1 MLKWAK
7 FMFKKII
14 EKSKTQIIHTALLTF
29 LVALTFNVFFFV
41 KNTEALR
48 VPGLA
53 VSFDA
58 DAHFNGNQIINS
70 LTQTEDHPMNLT
82 VTTDNTT
89 GYKVMISTQTN
100 ETAMTSATNSDR
112 INSISQNLTLTNFP
126 SNTWGIRLGNYGE
139 FMPIPPASS
148 PMMLVQNSS
157 KPVTNTDTHQ
167 VDMGLKLAPNL
178 SSGEYTN
185 TLMVTVI
192 TNDYPPRALALPG
205 LFWRNSMKDAAGG
218 LDRVKHFARSI
229 FPPNPGDGAV
239 HLEDDGTS
247 DTEIL
252 GWFDPASETFYY
264 YSEAD
269 KVELHSDSSNMFL
282 DLVNLADIDLSGFDT
297 RDVTNM
303 QNMFRNIAVTSL
315 DLSSFNTENV
325 TDMTGMFCDVDN
337 LTSLDLTPFN
347 TSNVTDMHY
356 MFTNMSSLTSLNL
369 SRMNTSKVT
378 NMTGMFWRVKNLPAL
393 DLSRFDT
400 RNVTD
405 MSNMFLFAE
414 KITNLDLSSFDT
426 SKVTTMSDMFNS
438 MISLA
443 NLKFSKKFNTSQVQ
457 NMQGMFANLM
467 NIQEIDL
474 SQANFDTSNVTN
486 FYGMFMYGLHASSPS
501 KLQRIFVEA
510 GKDFNT
516 SKAAP
521 TNYAQNINS
530 QIFSDQLLLRGGNGS
545 YVPNPAYADLSWLH
559 IDRGAAQPGYF
570 TAK

>member
-1 MLKWAK
+1 
-7 FMFKKII
+7 MFRKII
-14 EKSKTQIIHTALLTF
+14 ERSKTQIIYTALLTF
-29 LVALTFNVFFFV
+29 LVALTFNIFFFV
-41 KNTEALR
+41 KNTAALR

-58 DAHFNGNQIINS
+58 DAQINGNQIINS
-70 LTQTEDHPMNLT
+70 LTQSEDHPMNLT

-100 ETAMTSATNSDR
+100 ETAMTSVTNSDR

-148 PMMLVQNSS
+148 PIMLVQNSS

-205 LFWRNSMKDAAGG
+205 LYWRNAMKDTSGG
-218 LDRVKHFARSI
+218 LNQVKRFARSMT
-229 FPPNPGDGAV
+229 PPTAGDNPV

-252 GWFDPASETFYY
+252 GWFDSASETFYY
-264 YSEAD
+264 YSLAD

-282 DLVNLADIDLSGFDT
+282 DLVNLADIELSGLNT
-297 RDVTNM
+297 LNVTSM
-303 QNMFRNIAVTSL
+303 QSMFRNIAVTNL
-315 DLSSFNTENV
+315 DLSSLQTENV
-325 TDMTGMFCDVDN
+325 TDMSGMFYDAKN
-337 LTSLDLTPFN
+337 ITSLDLTPLN

-369 SRMNTSKVT
+369 SHINTSKVT
-378 NMTGMFWRVKNLPAL
+378 NMDRMFKGVKNLPTL
-393 DLSRFDT
+393 DLSKFDT

-405 MSNMFLFAE
+405 MSTMFLYAE
-414 KITNLDLSSFDT
+414 KITSLDLSSFDT
-426 SKVTTMSDMFNS
+426 SKVTTMVDMFNS
-438 MISLA
+438 MKSLT
-443 NLKFSKKFNTSQVQ
+443 NLKFSKKFNTGQVQ

-486 FYGMFMYGLHASSPS
+486 FFGMFAYYLHTTAPS
-501 KLQRIFVEA
+501 KLQRIYVEA

-530 QIFSDQLLLRGGNGS
+530 QMFYDQLLLRGGNGS
-545 YVPNPAYADLSWLH
+545 FCWPRPDYAELYWLR
-559 IDRGAAQPGYF
+559 IDRPEAPGYF

>member
-1 MLKWAK
+1 
-7 FMFKKII
+7 MFRKNI
-14 EKSKTQIIHTALLTF
+14 ERSKTQIIYTALVTF
-29 LVALTFNVFFFV
+29 FVALSFNIFFFV

-58 DAHFNGNQIINS
+58 DAHINGNQIINS

-89 GYKVMISTQTN
+89 GYQVMISAQTN

-157 KPVTNTDTHQ
+157 KPITNTDTHQ
-167 VDMGLKLAPNL
+167 VDMGLKLSSNL

-205 LFWRNSMKDAAGG
+205 LYWRNAMKDTSGG
-218 LDRVKHFARSI
+218 FNQVKHFARSMM
-229 FPPNPGDGAV
+229 PPTAGNNPV

-252 GWFDPASETFYY
+252 GWFDSAIETFYY
-264 YSEAD
+264 YSLAD

-282 DLVNLADIDLSGFDT
+282 DLVNLADIELSGLNT
-297 RDVTNM
+297 LNVTSM
-303 QNMFRNIAVTSL
+303 QSMFRNIAVTSL
-315 DLSSFNTENV
+315 DLSGFQTENV
-325 TDMTGMFCDVDN
+325 VDMSGMFYDAKN
-337 LTSLDLTPFN
+337 LTNLDLTPLN
-347 TSNVTDMHY
+347 TSKVTDMHY

-369 SRMNTSKVT
+369 SRINTSQVT
-378 NMTGMFWRVKNLPAL
+378 NMDGMFKFVKNLSTL
-393 DLSRFDT
+393 DLSKFDT
-400 RNVTD
+400 RNVT
-405 MSNMFLFAE
+405 NMFDMFFFMQNL
-414 KITNLDLSSFDT
+414 TSLDLSSFDT
-426 SKVTTMSDMFNS
+426 SKVINMSDMFNS
-438 MISLA
+438 MYAVENI
-443 NLKFSKKFNTSQVQ
+443 KFSKKFNTSQVE

-474 SQANFDTSNVTN
+474 SQADFDTSNVRN
-486 FYGMFMYGLHASSPS
+486 FFGMFMYGLTSPS
-501 KLQRIFVEA
+501 KLQRIYVSA
-510 GKDFNT
+510 SKDFNT

-521 TNYAQNINS
+521 TNYPQDINS
-530 QIFSDQLLLRGGNGS
+530 QMFTNQLLLRGSNGS
-545 YVPNPAYADLSWLH
+545 YAPNPALADLSWLR

>member
-1 MLKWAK
+1 
-7 FMFKKII
+7 MFKKII

-41 KNTEALR
+41 KNTAALR

-58 DAHFNGNQIINS
+58 DAQINGNQIINS
-70 LTQTEDHPMNLT
+70 LTQSEDHPMNLT

-100 ETAMTSATNSDR
+100 ETAMTSVTNSDR

-148 PMMLVQNSS
+148 PIMLVQNSS

-192 TNDYPPRALALPG
+192 TNDYPPRALTLSS
-205 LFWRNSMKDAAGG
+205 LYWRNAMKDTSGG
-218 LDRVKHFARSI
+218 LDKIKHFARSMT
-229 FPPNPGDGAV
+229 PPTVVDNPV

-247 DTEIL
+247 DAEVL

-264 YSEAD
+264 YSIAD
-269 KVELHSDSSNMFL
+269 KVELNYDSSYMFL
-282 DLVNLADIDLSGFDT
+282 DFTNLADIDLSGLDT
-297 RDVTNM
+297 RSVINM
-303 QNMFRNIAVTSL
+303 QGMFRNTGLTSL
-315 DLSSFNTENV
+315 DLSSFDTENV
-325 TDMTGMFCDVDN
+325 TDMSGMFYDVKN
-337 LTSLDLTPFN
+337 LTNLDLTHLN

-369 SRMNTSKVT
+369 SHMNTSKVT
-378 NMTGMFWRVKNLPAL
+378 NMTGMFWGVKNLPTL
-393 DLSRFDT
+393 DLSKFDT

-405 MSNMFLFAE
+405 MSQMFFQVE
-414 KITNLDLSSFDT
+414 KLANLDLSSFDT
-426 SKVTTMSDMFNS
+426 SKVTTMFDMFNS
-438 MISLA
+438 MKSLT
-443 NLKFSKKFNTSQVQ
+443 NLKFSKKFNTGQVQ

-474 SQANFDTSNVTN
+474 SQADFDTSNVRN
-486 FYGMFMYGLHASSPS
+486 FFGMFMYGFSVPS
-501 KLQRIFVEA
+501 KLQRIYVTA
-510 GKDFNT
+510 SKDFNT

-521 TNYAQNINS
+521 TNYPQNINS
-530 QIFSDQLLLRGGNGS
+530 QMFTNQLLLRGGNGS
-545 YVPNPAYADLSWLH
+545 YLPNPAYADLSWLR

>member
-1 MLKWAK
+1 MLKNH
-7 FMFKKII
+7 II
-14 EKSKTQIIHTALLTF
+14 NNLSLSLLVVSFFSIFF
-29 LVALTFNVFFFV
+29 LTS
-41 KNTEALR
+41 NTSALR

-58 DAHFNGNQIINS
+58 DAQINGNQIINS
-70 LTQTEDHPMNLT
+70 PTQSEDYPMNLT

-89 GYKVMISTQTN
+89 GYKVMINTQTD

-112 INSISQNLTLTNFP
+112 INSISQNLPLTNFP

-148 PMMLVQNSS
+148 PIMLVQNSS

-167 VDMGLKLAPNL
+167 VDMGLKLASNL

-205 LFWRNSMKDAAGG
+205 LYWRNAMKDTAGG
-218 LDRVKHFARSI
+218 FNQVKHFARSMS
-229 FPPNPGDGAV
+229 PPTAGDNPV
-239 HLEDDGTS
+239 HLEDDSTS

-264 YSEAD
+264 YSAAD
-269 KVELHSDSSNMFL
+269 KVELHSNSSMMFL
-282 DLVNLADIDLSGFDT
+282 DLVNLADIDLSGLNT
-297 RDVTNM
+297 INVTSM
-303 QNMFRNIAVTSL
+303 QSMFRNIAVTNL
-315 DLSSFNTENV
+315 DLSGFQTENV
-325 TDMTGMFCDVDN
+325 TDMSGMFFDAKN
-337 LTSLDLTPFN
+337 ITNLDLTPLN
-347 TSNVTDMHY
+347 TSKVTDMHY

-369 SRMNTSKVT
+369 SRINTSQVT
-378 NMTGMFWRVKNLPAL
+378 NMDGMFKFVKNLSTL
-393 DLSRFDT
+393 DLSKFDT
-400 RNVTD
+400 RNVT
-405 MSNMFLFAE
+405 NMFDMFFFMQNL
-414 KITNLDLSSFDT
+414 TSLDLSSFDT
-426 SKVTTMSDMFNS
+426 SKVINMSDMFNS
-438 MISLA
+438 MYAVENI
-443 NLKFSKKFNTSQVQ
+443 KFSKKFNTSQVE

-474 SQANFDTSNVTN
+474 SQADFDTSNVRN
-486 FYGMFMYGLHASSPS
+486 FFGMFMYGLTSPS
-501 KLQRIFVEA
+501 KLQRIYVSA
-510 GKDFNT
+510 SKDFNT

-521 TNYAQNINS
+521 TNYPQNINS
-530 QIFSDQLLLRGGNGS
+530 QIFTNQLLLRGSNGS
-545 YVPNPAYADLSWLH
+545 YAPNPALADLSWLR

>member
-1 MLKWAK
+1 
-7 FMFKKII
+7 MFKKII

-29 LVALTFNVFFFV
+29 LVALTFNAFFFA

-58 DAHFNGNQIINS
+58 DAQINGNQIINS
-70 LTQTEDHPMNLT
+70 LTQSEDHPMNLT

-100 ETAMTSATNSDR
+100 ETAMTSVTNSDR

-148 PMMLVQNSS
+148 PIMLVQNSS

-192 TNDYPPRALALPG
+192 TNDYPPRALAQSG
-205 LFWRNSMKDAAGG
+205 LTWRNAMKDTSGG
-218 LDRVKHFARSI
+218 FNQVKHFARSMT
-229 FPPNPGDGAV
+229 PPTAGDNPV

-252 GWFDPASETFYY
+252 GWFDSASETFYY
-264 YSEAD
+264 YSLAD

-282 DLVNLADIDLSGFDT
+282 DLVNLADIELSGLNT
-297 RDVTNM
+297 LNVTSM
-303 QNMFRNIAVTSL
+303 QSMFRNIAVTNL
-315 DLSSFNTENV
+315 DLSSLQTENV
-325 TDMTGMFCDVDN
+325 TDMSGMFFDAKN
-337 LTSLDLTPFN
+337 ITSLDLTPLN

-369 SRMNTSKVT
+369 SHINTSKVT
-378 NMTGMFWRVKNLPAL
+378 NMDGMFKGVKNLPTL
-393 DLSRFDT
+393 DLSKFDT

-405 MSNMFLFAE
+405 MSTMFLYAE
-414 KITNLDLSSFDT
+414 KITSLDLSSFDT
-426 SKVTTMSDMFNS
+426 SKVTTMFDMFNS
-438 MISLA
+438 MKSLT
-443 NLKFSKKFNTSQVQ
+443 NLKFSKKFNTGQVQ

-486 FYGMFMYGLHASSPS
+486 FFGMFAYYLHTTASS
-501 KLQRIFVEA
+501 KLQRIYVEA

-530 QIFSDQLLLRGGNGS
+530 QMFYDQLLLRGGNGS
-545 YVPNPAYADLSWLH
+545 FCWPRPDYAELYWLR
-559 IDRGAAQPGYF
+559 IDRPEAPGYF

>member
-1 MLKWAK
+1 
-7 FMFKKII
+7 MFKKNI

-29 LVALTFNVFFFV
+29 LVALTFNAFFFV

-70 LTQTEDHPMNLT
+70 LTQSEDHPMNLT

-148 PMMLVQNSS
+148 PIMLVQNSS

-192 TNDYPPRALALPG
+192 TNDYPPRALAQSG
-205 LFWRNSMKDAAGG
+205 LTWRNAMKDTSGG
-218 LDRVKHFARSI
+218 FNQVKRFARSMT
-229 FPPNPGDGAV
+229 PPTAGDNPV

-252 GWFDPASETFYY
+252 GWFDSASETFYY
-264 YSEAD
+264 YSLAD
-269 KVELHSDSSNMFL
+269 KVELNSNCLYMFL
-282 DLVNLADIDLSGFDT
+282 DHVNLADIELSGFDT
-297 RDVTNM
+297 RSVTNM
-303 QNMFRNIAVTSL
+303 QSMFRNTGLTSL

-325 TDMTGMFCDVDN
+325 TDMSGMFFDVKN
-337 LTSLDLTPFN
+337 LTSLDLTPLN

-369 SRMNTSKVT
+369 SHMNTSKVI
-378 NMTGMFWRVKNLPAL
+378 NMDGMIKFCKNLQSI
-393 DLSRFDT
+393 DLSTFDT
-400 RNVTD
+400 RNVTN
-405 MSNMFLFAE
+405 MSAMFFYTE
-414 KITNLDLSSFDT
+414 KLTSLDLSSFDT
-426 SKVTTMSDMFNS
+426 SKVTMMPDMFN
-438 MISLA
+438 MMKSLS
-443 NLKFSKKFNTSQVQ
+443 NLKFSKKFNTGQVQ

-474 SQANFDTSNVTN
+474 SQADFDTSNVTN
-486 FYGMFMYGLHASSPS
+486 FYGMFAYYLHTTASS
-501 KLQRIFVEA
+501 KLQRIYVEA

-530 QIFSDQLLLRGGNGS
+530 QIFNDQLLLRGGNGS
-545 YVPNPAYADLSWLH
+545 YTPNPAYADLSWLH

>member
-1 MLKWAK
+1 
-7 FMFKKII
+7 MFKKII

-29 LVALTFNVFFFV
+29 LVALTFNIFFFV

-58 DAHFNGNQIINS
+58 DAQINGNQIINS

-89 GYKVMISTQTN
+89 GYQVMISTQTN

-148 PMMLVQNSS
+148 PIMLVQNSS

-192 TNDYPPRALALPG
+192 TNDYPPRALTLSS
-205 LFWRNSMKDAAGG
+205 LYWRNAMKDTSGG
-218 LDRVKHFARSI
+218 LDKIKHFARSMS
-229 FPPNPGDGAV
+229 PPTVVDNPV

-247 DTEIL
+247 DAEVL
-252 GWFDPASETFYY
+252 GWFDSASETFYY
-264 YSEAD
+264 YSIAD
-269 KVELHSDSSNMFL
+269 KVELNYDSSYMFL
-282 DLVNLADIDLSGFDT
+282 DFTNLADIDLSGLDT
-297 RDVTNM
+297 RSVINM
-303 QNMFRNIAVTSL
+303 QGMFRNTGLTSL
-315 DLSSFNTENV
+315 DLSSFDTENV
-325 TDMTGMFCDVDN
+325 TDMSGMFYDVKN
-337 LTSLDLTPFN
+337 LTNLDLTHLN

-378 NMTGMFWRVKNLPAL
+378 NMTGMFWGVKNLPTL
-393 DLSRFDT
+393 DLSKFDT

-405 MSNMFLFAE
+405 MSQMFFQVE
-414 KITNLDLSSFDT
+414 KLANLDLSSFDT
-426 SKVTTMSDMFNS
+426 SKVTTMFDMFNS
-438 MISLA
+438 MKSLT
-443 NLKFSKKFNTSQVQ
+443 NLKFSKKFNTGQVQ

-474 SQANFDTSNVTN
+474 SQADFDTSNVRN
-486 FYGMFMYGLHASSPS
+486 FFGMFMYGFSVPS
-501 KLQRIFVEA
+501 KLQRIYVTA
-510 GKDFNT
+510 SKDFNT
-516 SKAAP
+516 SKATP
-521 TNYAQNINS
+521 TNYPQNINS
-530 QIFSDQLLLRGGNGS
+530 QMFTNQLLLRGGNGS
-545 YVPNPAYADLSWLH
+545 YVPNPALADLSWLR
-559 IDRGAAQPGYF
+559 IDRGATQPGYF
-570 TAK
+570 MAK

>member
-1 MLKWAK
+1 
-7 FMFKKII
+7 MFRKII
-14 EKSKTQIIHTALLTF
+14 EKSKTQIIHAALLTF

-48 VPGLA
+48 VPALA
-53 VSFDA
+53 VSIDSIPR
-58 DAHFNGNQIINS
+58 FNGTEIINS
-70 LTQTEDHPMNLT
+70 TTRTSEYSMNVIVYSDNLTGYQATMSTED
-82 VTTDNTT
+82 
-89 GYKVMISTQTN
+89 N
-100 ETAMTSATNSDR
+100 ETAMTSGTNADR
-112 INSISQNLTLTNFP
+112 IESISQNTPLVNFP
-126 SNTWGIRLGNYGE
+126 SNTWGIRLGNHGD
-139 FMPIPPASS
+139 FLPIPPASN
-148 PMMLVQNSS
+148 PIVVAQLGS
-157 KPVTNTDTHQ
+157 KSVSNRDLHPVTLG
-167 VDMGLKLAPNL
+167 VKLASNL
-178 SSGEYTN
+178 SSGQYSSILTVSV
-185 TLMVTVI
+185 VTH
-192 TNDYPPRALALPG
+192 DYPPRALAQSG
-205 LFWRNSMKDAAGG
+205 LAWRNAMNETAGG

-297 RDVTNM
+297 RDVTSM
-303 QNMFRNIAVTSL
+303 QSMFRNIAVTSL
-315 DLSSFNTENV
+315 DLSSFDTENV
-325 TDMTGMFCDVDN
+325 TDMSGMFCDVDN
-337 LTSLDLTPFN
+337 LTSLDLTPLN

-378 NMTGMFWRVKNLPAL
+378 NMNGMFWRVKNLPTL

-438 MISLA
+438 MISLT

-467 NIQEIDL
+467 SIQEINL

-501 KLQRIFVEA
+501 KLQRIYVEA

-530 QIFSDQLLLRGGNGS
+530 QMFSDQLLLRGGNGS
-545 YVPNPAYADLSWLH
+545 YMPNPAYADLSWLR

>member
-1 MLKWAK
+1 MLKNH
-7 FMFKKII
+7 II
-14 EKSKTQIIHTALLTF
+14 NNLSLSLSLLVVSF
-29 LVALTFNVFFFV
+29 FSVFFLAS
-41 KNTEALR
+41 NTSALR
-48 VPGLA
+48 VSSLA

-58 DAHFNGNQIINS
+58 DAQINGNQIINS
-70 LTQTEDHPMNLT
+70 PTQSEDHPMNLT

-89 GYKVMISTQTN
+89 GYQVMISAQTN

-148 PMMLVQNSS
+148 PIMLVQNSS

-205 LFWRNSMKDAAGG
+205 LYWRNAMKDAAGG
-218 LDRVKHFARSI
+218 FNQVKHFARSMS
-229 FPPNPGDGAV
+229 PPTAGDNPV
-239 HLEDDGTS
+239 HLEDDGNS
-247 DTEIL
+247 DTEIF

-264 YSEAD
+264 YSAAD
-269 KVELHSDSSNMFL
+269 KVELHSNSSMMFL
-282 DLVNLADIDLSGFDT
+282 DLVNLADIDLSGFNT
-297 RDVTNM
+297 LGVTSM
-303 QNMFRNIAVTSL
+303 QSMFRNIAVTNL
-315 DLSSFNTENV
+315 DLSGFQTENV
-325 TDMTGMFCDVDN
+325 TDMSGMFFDAKN
-337 LTSLDLTPFN
+337 ITNLDLTPLN
-347 TSNVTDMHY
+347 TSKVTDMHY

-369 SRMNTSKVT
+369 SRINTSQVT
-378 NMTGMFWRVKNLPAL
+378 NMDGMFKFVKNLSTL
-393 DLSRFDT
+393 DLSKFDT
-400 RNVTD
+400 RNVT
-405 MSNMFLFAE
+405 NMFDMFFFMQNL
-414 KITNLDLSSFDT
+414 TSLDLSSFDT
-426 SKVTTMSDMFNS
+426 SKVINMSDMFNS
-438 MISLA
+438 MYAVENI
-443 NLKFSKKFNTSQVQ
+443 KFSKKFNTSQVE

-474 SQANFDTSNVTN
+474 SQADFDTSNVRN
-486 FYGMFMYGLHASSPS
+486 FFGMFMYGLTSPS
-501 KLQRIFVEA
+501 KLQRIYVSA
-510 GKDFNT
+510 SKDFNT

-521 TNYAQNINS
+521 TNYPQNINS
-530 QIFSDQLLLRGGNGS
+530 QMFTNQLLLRGSNGS
-545 YVPNPAYADLSWLH
+545 YAPNPALADLSWLR

>member
-1 MLKWAK
+1 MLKWTK
-7 FMFKKII
+7 LMFRKII
-14 EKSKTQIIHTALLTF
+14 ERSKTQIIYTTF
-29 LVALTFNVFFFV
+29 LILSVALTFNVFFFV

-53 VSFDA
+53 VSIDSIPR
-58 DAHFNGNQIINS
+58 FNGTEIINS
-70 LTQTEDHPMNLT
+70 TTRTSEYSMNVIVYSDNLTGYQATMSTED
-82 VTTDNTT
+82 
-89 GYKVMISTQTN
+89 N
-100 ETAMTSATNSDR
+100 ETAMTSGTNADR
-112 INSISQNLTLTNFP
+112 IESISQNTSLVNFP
-126 SNTWGIRLGNYGE
+126 SNTWGIRLGDHGD
-139 FMPIPPASS
+139 FLPIPPASN
-148 PMMLVQNSS
+148 PIVVAQLGS
-157 KPVTNTDTHQ
+157 KSVSNRDLHPVTLG
-167 VDMGLKLAPNL
+167 VKLASNL
-178 SSGEYTN
+178 SSGQYSSILTVSV
-185 TLMVTVI
+185 VTH
-192 TNDYPPRALALPG
+192 DYPPRALAQSG
-205 LFWRNSMKDAAGG
+205 FAWRNAINEKAGG
-218 LDRVKHFARSI
+218 LGQVKHFSRSV
-229 FPPNPGDGAV
+229 FPPNAGDDV
-239 HLEDDGTS
+239 IHLEDDSTS

-252 GWFDPASETFYY
+252 GWFDTASETFYY

-282 DLVNLADIDLSGFDT
+282 DMVNLADIDLSGFDT
-297 RDVTNM
+297 RDVTSM

-315 DLSSFNTENV
+315 DLSGFQTENV
-325 TDMTGMFCDVDN
+325 TDMAGMFYDAKN
-337 LTSLDLTPFN
+337 ITNLDLTPLN
-347 TSNVTDMHY
+347 TSKVTDMHY

-369 SRMNTSKVT
+369 SRINTSKVT
-378 NMTGMFWRVKNLPAL
+378 NMTGMFWGVRNLPTL

-405 MSNMFLFAE
+405 MSMMFLYAE

-426 SKVTTMSDMFNS
+426 SKVTTMFDMFNS
-438 MISLA
+438 MRSLT
-443 NLKFSKKFNTSQVQ
+443 NLKFSKKFNTGQVQ

-486 FYGMFMYGLHASSPS
+486 FFGMFTYYLHTTAPS
-501 KLQRIFVEA
+501 KLQRIYVEA

-530 QIFSDQLLLRGGNGS
+530 QIFNDQLLLRGGNGS
-545 YVPNPAYADLSWLH
+545 YLPNPAYADLSWLR

>member
-1 MLKWAK
+1 
-7 FMFKKII
+7 MFKKII

-29 LVALTFNVFFFV
+29 LVALTFNIFFFV

-70 LTQTEDHPMNLT
+70 LTQSEDHPMNLT

-148 PMMLVQNSS
+148 PIMLVQNSS

-192 TNDYPPRALALPG
+192 TNDYPPRALTLSS
-205 LFWRNSMKDAAGG
+205 LYWRNAMKDTSGG
-218 LDRVKHFARSI
+218 LDKIKHFARSMS
-229 FPPNPGDGAV
+229 PPTVVDNPV

-247 DTEIL
+247 DAEVL

-264 YSEAD
+264 YSIAD
-269 KVELHSDSSNMFL
+269 KVELNYDSSYMFL
-282 DLVNLADIDLSGFDT
+282 DFTNLADIDLSGLDT
-297 RDVTNM
+297 RSVINM
-303 QNMFRNIAVTSL
+303 QGMFRNTGLTSL
-315 DLSSFNTENV
+315 DLSSFDTENV
-325 TDMTGMFCDVDN
+325 TDMSGMFYDVKN
-337 LTSLDLTPFN
+337 LTNLDLTHLN

-369 SRMNTSKVT
+369 SHINTSKVT
-378 NMTGMFWRVKNLPAL
+378 NMTGMFWGVKNLPTL
-393 DLSRFDT
+393 DLSKFDT

-405 MSNMFLFAE
+405 MSQMFFQAE
-414 KITNLDLSSFDT
+414 KLTNLDLSSFDT
-426 SKVTTMSDMFNS
+426 SKVTTMFDMFNS
-438 MISLA
+438 MRSLT
-443 NLKFSKKFNTSQVQ
+443 NLKFSKKFNTGQVQ

-474 SQANFDTSNVTN
+474 SQADFDTSNVRN
-486 FYGMFMYGLHASSPS
+486 FFGMFMYGLTSPS
-501 KLQRIFVEA
+501 KLQRIYVSA
-510 GKDFNT
+510 SKDFNT

-521 TNYAQNINS
+521 TNYPQNINS
-530 QIFSDQLLLRGGNGS
+530 QMFTNQLLLRGGNGS
-545 YVPNPAYADLSWLH
+545 YTPNPAYADLAWLH

>member
-1 MLKWAK
+1 
-7 FMFKKII
+7 MFKKNI

-29 LVALTFNVFFFV
+29 LVALTFNAFFFV

-58 DAHFNGNQIINS
+58 DAHINGNQIINS
-70 LTQTEDHPMNLT
+70 LTQSEDHPMNLT

-89 GYKVMISTQTN
+89 GYQVMISAQTN

-148 PMMLVQNSS
+148 PIILVQNSS

-167 VDMGLKLAPNL
+167 VDMGLKLALNL

-192 TNDYPPRALALPG
+192 TNDYPPRALTLSS
-205 LFWRNSMKDAAGG
+205 LYWRNAMKDTSGG
-218 LDRVKHFARSI
+218 LDKIKHFARSMS
-229 FPPNPGDGAV
+229 PPTVVDNPV

-247 DTEIL
+247 DAEVL

-264 YSEAD
+264 YSIAD
-269 KVELHSDSSNMFL
+269 KVELNYDSSYMFL
-282 DLVNLADIDLSGFDT
+282 DFTNLADIDLSGLDT
-297 RDVTNM
+297 RSVINM
-303 QNMFRNIAVTSL
+303 QGMFRNTGLTSL
-315 DLSSFNTENV
+315 DLSSFDTENV
-325 TDMTGMFCDVDN
+325 TDMSGMFYDVKN
-337 LTSLDLTPFN
+337 LTNLDLTHLN

-369 SRMNTSKVT
+369 SHINTSKVT
-378 NMTGMFWRVKNLPAL
+378 NMTGMFWGVKNLPTL
-393 DLSRFDT
+393 DLSKFDT

-405 MSNMFLFAE
+405 MSQMFFQAE
-414 KITNLDLSSFDT
+414 KLTNLDLSSFDT
-426 SKVTTMSDMFNS
+426 SKVTTMFDMFNS
-438 MISLA
+438 MRSLT
-443 NLKFSKKFNTSQVQ
+443 NLKFSKKFNTGQVQ

-474 SQANFDTSNVTN
+474 SQADFDTSNVRN
-486 FYGMFMYGLHASSPS
+486 FFGMFMYGLTSPS
-501 KLQRIFVEA
+501 KLQRIYVSA
-510 GKDFNT
+510 SKDFNT
-516 SKAAP
+516 YKAAP
-521 TNYAQNINS
+521 TNYPQNINS
-530 QIFSDQLLLRGGNGS
+530 QMFTNQLLLRGSNGS
-545 YVPNPAYADLSWLH
+545 YAPNPALADLSWLR

>member
-1 MLKWAK
+1 
-7 FMFKKII
+7 MFKKII

-41 KNTEALR
+41 KNTAALR

-58 DAHFNGNQIINS
+58 DAQINGNQIINS
-70 LTQTEDHPMNLT
+70 LTQSEDHPMNLT

-100 ETAMTSATNSDR
+100 ETAMTSVTNSDR

-148 PMMLVQNSS
+148 PIMLVQNSS

-192 TNDYPPRALALPG
+192 TNDYPPRALTLSS
-205 LFWRNSMKDAAGG
+205 LYWRNAMKDTSGG
-218 LDRVKHFARSI
+218 LDKIKHFARSMT
-229 FPPNPGDGAV
+229 PPTVVDNPV

-247 DTEIL
+247 DAEVL

-264 YSEAD
+264 YSIAD
-269 KVELHSDSSNMFL
+269 KVELNYDSSYMFL
-282 DLVNLADIDLSGFDT
+282 DFTNLADIDLSGLDT
-297 RDVTNM
+297 RSVINM
-303 QNMFRNIAVTSL
+303 QGMFRNTGLTSL
-315 DLSSFNTENV
+315 DLSSFDTENV
-325 TDMTGMFCDVDN
+325 TDMSGMFYDVKN
-337 LTSLDLTPFN
+337 LTNLDLTHLN

-369 SRMNTSKVT
+369 SHMNTSKVT
-378 NMTGMFWRVKNLPAL
+378 NMTGMFWGVKNLPTL
-393 DLSRFDT
+393 DLSKFDT

-405 MSNMFLFAE
+405 MSQMFLYAE
-414 KITNLDLSSFDT
+414 KITNLDLSSLDT
-426 SKVTTMSDMFNS
+426 SKVTIMSDMFNS
-438 MISLA
+438 MKSLTSI
-443 NLKFSKKFNTSQVQ
+443 KFSKKFNTGQVQ

-474 SQANFDTSNVTN
+474 SQADFDTSNVTN
-486 FYGMFMYGLHASSPS
+486 FYGMFAYYLHTTAPS
-501 KLQRIFVEA
+501 KLQRIYVEA

-521 TNYAQNINS
+521 TNYTQNINS
-530 QIFSDQLLLRGGNGS
+530 QIFNDQLLLRGGNGS
-545 YVPNPAYADLSWLH
+545 YTPNPAYADLSWLR

>member
-1 MLKWAK
+1 
-7 FMFKKII
+7 MFRKVI
-14 EKSKTQIIHTALLTF
+14 ERSKTQIIRTTLLTF
-29 LVALTFNVFFFV
+29 LVALTFNAFFFV

-70 LTQTEDHPMNLT
+70 LTQSEDHPMNLT

-148 PMMLVQNSS
+148 PIMLVQNSS

-192 TNDYPPRALALPG
+192 TNDYPPRALAQSG
-205 LFWRNSMKDAAGG
+205 LTWRNAMKDTSGG
-218 LDRVKHFARSI
+218 FNQVKRFARSMT
-229 FPPNPGDGAV
+229 PPTAGDNPV

-264 YSEAD
+264 YSEAE

-282 DLVNLADIDLSGFDT
+282 DLVNLADIDLSGFNT
-297 RDVTNM
+297 RGVASM
-303 QNMFRNIAVTSL
+303 QSMFRNIAVTNL
-315 DLSSFNTENV
+315 DFSGFDTENV
-325 TDMTGMFCDVDN
+325 TDMSGMFYDAKN
-337 LTSLDLTPFN
+337 LTNLDLTPLN
-347 TSNVTDMHY
+347 TSKVTDMHY

-369 SRMNTSKVT
+369 SRINTSQVT
-378 NMTGMFWRVKNLPAL
+378 NMDGMFKFVKNLSTL
-393 DLSRFDT
+393 DLSKFDT
-400 RNVTD
+400 RNVT
-405 MSNMFLFAE
+405 NMFDMFFFMQNL
-414 KITNLDLSSFDT
+414 TSLDLSSFDT
-426 SKVTTMSDMFNS
+426 SKVINMSDMFNS
-438 MISLA
+438 MYAVENI
-443 NLKFSKKFNTSQVQ
+443 KFSKKFNTSQVE

-486 FYGMFMYGLHASSPS
+486 FFGMFAYYLHTTAPS
-501 KLQRIFVEA
+501 KLQRIYVEA

-530 QIFSDQLLLRGGNGS
+530 QMFYDQLLLRGGNGS
-545 YVPNPAYADLSWLH
+545 FCWPRPDYAELYWLR
-559 IDRGAAQPGYF
+559 IDRPEAPGYF

>member
-1 MLKWAK
+1 
-7 FMFKKII
+7 MFRKII

-29 LVALTFNVFFFV
+29 LVALTFNAFFFV

-58 DAHFNGNQIINS
+58 DAHINGNQIINS
-70 LTQTEDHPMNLT
+70 LTQSEDHPMNLT

-89 GYKVMISTQTN
+89 GYKVMISAQTN

-148 PMMLVQNSS
+148 PMTLVQNSS
-157 KPVTNTDTHQ
+157 KPVTNTDTHR

-192 TNDYPPRALALPG
+192 TNDYPPRALALSG
-205 LFWRNSMKDAAGG
+205 LYWRNAMKDAAGG
-218 LDRVKHFARSI
+218 FDKVKHFARSMT
-229 FPPNPGDGAV
+229 PPTAGDNPV
-239 HLEDDGTS
+239 HLEDDGNS

-252 GWFDPASETFYY
+252 GWFDSASETFYY
-264 YSEAD
+264 YSLAD
-269 KVELHSDSSNMFL
+269 KVELNSNSSNMFL
-282 DLVNLADIDLSGFDT
+282 DLVNLADIDLSGFNT
-297 RDVTNM
+297 RGVASM
-303 QNMFRNIAVTSL
+303 QSMFRNIAVTNL
-315 DLSSFNTENV
+315 DFSGFDTENV
-325 TDMTGMFCDVDN
+325 TDMSGMFYDAKN
-337 LTSLDLTPFN
+337 LTNLDLTPLN
-347 TSNVTDMHY
+347 TSKVTDMHY

-369 SRMNTSKVT
+369 SRINTSQVT
-378 NMTGMFWRVKNLPAL
+378 NMDGMFKFVKNLSTL
-393 DLSRFDT
+393 DLSKFDT
-400 RNVTD
+400 RNVT
-405 MSNMFLFAE
+405 NMFDMFFFMQNL
-414 KITNLDLSSFDT
+414 TSLDLSSFDT
-426 SKVTTMSDMFNS
+426 SKVINMSDMFNS
-438 MISLA
+438 MYAVENI
-443 NLKFSKKFNTSQVQ
+443 KFSKKFNTSQVE

-474 SQANFDTSNVTN
+474 SQADFDTSNVRN
-486 FYGMFMYGLHASSPS
+486 FFGMFMYGLTSPS
-501 KLQRIFVEA
+501 KLQRIYVSA
-510 GKDFNT
+510 SKDFNT

-521 TNYAQNINS
+521 TNYPQDINS
-530 QIFSDQLLLRGGNGS
+530 QMFTNQLLLRGSNGS
-545 YVPNPAYADLSWLH
+545 YAPNPALADLSWLR

>member
-1 MLKWAK
+1 M
-7 FMFKKII
+7 
-14 EKSKTQIIHTALLTF
+14 
-29 LVALTFNVFFFV
+29 
-41 KNTEALR
+41 
-48 VPGLA
+48 PGLA

-89 GYKVMISTQTN
+89 GYKVMISAQTN

-126 SNTWGIRLGNYGE
+126 SNTWGIRLGNYGK

-192 TNDYPPRALALPG
+192 TNDYPPRALAQSG
-205 LFWRNSMKDAAGG
+205 LTWRNAMNETAGG
-218 LDRVKHFARSI
+218 LDRVKHFARSA

-252 GWFDPASETFYY
+252 GWFDPTSETFYY
-264 YSEAD
+264 YSAAD
-269 KVELHSDSSNMFL
+269 KVELHSDSSSMFL
-282 DLVNLADIDLSGFDT
+282 DMVNLADIDLSGFDT

-315 DLSSFNTENV
+315 DLSGFNTENV

-337 LTSLDLTPFN
+337 LTSLDLTPLN

-378 NMTGMFWRVKNLPAL
+378 NMTGMFWRVKNLPTL

-501 KLQRIFVEA
+501 KLQRIYVEA

-545 YVPNPAYADLSWLH
+545 YVPNPAYADLSWLR

>member
-1 MLKWAK
+1 MLKNY
-7 FMFKKII
+7 II
-14 EKSKTQIIHTALLTF
+14 NNLSLSLSLLAVSFFSIFF
-29 LVALTFNVFFFV
+29 LTS
-41 KNTEALR
+41 NTSALR

-58 DAHFNGNQIINS
+58 NAQINGNQIINS
-70 LTQTEDHPMNLT
+70 LTQSEDYPMTLT

-89 GYKVMISTQTN
+89 GYQVMINTQTD

-112 INSISQNLTLTNFP
+112 INSIGQNLTLTNFP

-148 PMMLVQNSS
+148 PIMLVQNSS

-192 TNDYPPRALALPG
+192 TNDYIPRALALPG
-205 LFWRNSMKDAAGG
+205 LYWRNAMKDTSGG
-218 LDRVKHFARSI
+218 LNQVKHFARSMTL
-229 FPPNPGDGAV
+229 PTASDNPV

-264 YSEAD
+264 YSAAD
-269 KVELHSDSSNMFL
+269 KVELHSNSSMMFL
-282 DLVNLADIDLSGFDT
+282 DLVNLADIELSGLNT
-297 RDVTNM
+297 LNVTSM
-303 QNMFRNIAVTSL
+303 QSMFRNIAVTNL
-315 DLSSFNTENV
+315 DLSGFQTENV
-325 TDMTGMFCDVDN
+325 TDMSGMFFDAKN
-337 LTSLDLTPFN
+337 ITNLDLTPLN
-347 TSNVTDMHY
+347 TGNVTDMHY
-356 MFTNMSSLTSLNL
+356 MFTNMGSLTSLNL
-369 SRMNTSKVT
+369 SRINTSKVT
-378 NMTGMFWRVKNLPAL
+378 NMTGMFWGVKNLPTL
-393 DLSRFDT
+393 DLSKFDT
-400 RNVTD
+400 RNVTY
-405 MSNMFLFAE
+405 MSQMFLYAE

-426 SKVTTMSDMFNS
+426 SKVTTMFDMFNS
-438 MISLA
+438 MNSLT
-443 NLKFSKKFNTSQVQ
+443 NLKFSKKFNTGQVQ

-474 SQANFDTSNVTN
+474 SQADFDTSNVTN
-486 FYGMFMYGLHASSPS
+486 FFGMFTYYLHTTAPS
-501 KLQRIFVEA
+501 KLQRIYVEA

-545 YVPNPAYADLSWLH
+545 YTPNPAYADLSWLR

>member
-1 MLKWAK
+1 
-7 FMFKKII
+7 MFRKII

-29 LVALTFNVFFFV
+29 LVALTFNAFFFA

-48 VPGLA
+48 VPGIA

-70 LTQTEDHPMNLT
+70 LTQSEDHPMNLT

-89 GYKVMISTQTN
+89 GYQVMISAQTN
-100 ETAMTSATNSDR
+100 ETAMTSAANSDR

-148 PMMLVQNSS
+148 PIMLVQNSS

-192 TNDYPPRALALPG
+192 TNDYPPRALTLSS
-205 LFWRNSMKDAAGG
+205 LYWRNAMKDTSGG
-218 LDRVKHFARSI
+218 LDKIKHFARSMS
-229 FPPNPGDGAV
+229 PPTVVDNPV

-247 DTEIL
+247 DAEVL
-252 GWFDPASETFYY
+252 GWFNPASETFYY
-264 YSEAD
+264 YSLAD
-269 KVELHSDSSNMFL
+269 KVELNYDSSYMFL
-282 DLVNLADIDLSGFDT
+282 DFTNLADIDLSGLDT
-297 RDVTNM
+297 RSVINM
-303 QNMFRNIAVTSL
+303 QGMFRNTGLTSL
-315 DLSSFNTENV
+315 DLSSFDTENV
-325 TDMTGMFCDVDN
+325 TDMSGMFYDVKN
-337 LTSLDLTPFN
+337 LTNLDLTHLN

-369 SRMNTSKVT
+369 SHMNTSKVT
-378 NMTGMFWRVKNLPAL
+378 NMTGMFWGVKNLPTL
-393 DLSRFDT
+393 DLSKFDT

-405 MSNMFLFAE
+405 MSQMFFQVE
-414 KITNLDLSSFDT
+414 KLANLDLSSFDT
-426 SKVTTMSDMFNS
+426 SKVTTMFDMFNS
-438 MISLA
+438 MKSLT
-443 NLKFSKKFNTSQVQ
+443 NLKFSKKFNTGQVQ

-474 SQANFDTSNVTN
+474 SQADFDTSNVRN
-486 FYGMFMYGLHASSPS
+486 FFGMFMYGLTSPS
-501 KLQRIFVEA
+501 KLQRIYVSA
-510 GKDFNT
+510 SKDFNT

-521 TNYAQNINS
+521 TNYPQNINS
-530 QIFSDQLLLRGGNGS
+530 QMFTNQLLLRGGNGS
-545 YVPNPAYADLSWLH
+545 YVPNPAYADLSWLR

>member
-1 MLKWAK
+1 
-7 FMFKKII
+7 MFKKNI

-29 LVALTFNVFFFV
+29 LVALTFNAFFFA

-70 LTQTEDHPMNLT
+70 LTQSEDHPMNLT

-148 PMMLVQNSS
+148 PIMLVQNSS

-205 LFWRNSMKDAAGG
+205 LYWRNSMKDAAGG
-218 LDRVKHFARSI
+218 FDKVKHFARSMT
-229 FPPNPGDGAV
+229 PPTAGDNPV

-264 YSEAD
+264 YSAAD
-269 KVELHSDSSNMFL
+269 KVELHSNSSMMFL
-282 DLVNLADIDLSGFDT
+282 DLVNLADIELSGLNT
-297 RDVTNM
+297 LNVTSM
-303 QNMFRNIAVTSL
+303 QSMFRNIAVNNL
-315 DLSSFNTENV
+315 DLSGFQTENV
-325 TDMTGMFCDVDN
+325 TDMSGMFFDAKN
-337 LTSLDLTPFN
+337 LTSLDLTPLN

-369 SRMNTSKVT
+369 SRINTSQVT
-378 NMTGMFWRVKNLPAL
+378 NMDGMFKFVKNLSTL
-393 DLSRFDT
+393 DLSKFDT
-400 RNVTD
+400 RNVT
-405 MSNMFLFAE
+405 NMFDMFFFMQNL
-414 KITNLDLSSFDT
+414 TSLDLSSFDT
-426 SKVTTMSDMFNS
+426 SKVINMSDMFNS
-438 MISLA
+438 MYAVENI
-443 NLKFSKKFNTSQVQ
+443 KFSKKFNTSQVE

-474 SQANFDTSNVTN
+474 SQADFDTSNVRN
-486 FYGMFMYGLHASSPS
+486 FFGMFMYGLTSPS
-501 KLQRIFVEA
+501 KLQRIYVSA
-510 GKDFNT
+510 SKDFNT

-521 TNYAQNINS
+521 TNYPQNINS
-530 QIFSDQLLLRGGNGS
+530 QMFTNQLLLRGSNGS
-545 YVPNPAYADLSWLH
+545 YAPNPALADLSWLR

>member
-1 MLKWAK
+1 
-7 FMFKKII
+7 
-14 EKSKTQIIHTALLTF
+14 
-29 LVALTFNVFFFV
+29 
-41 KNTEALR
+41 
-48 VPGLA
+48 
-53 VSFDA
+53 
-58 DAHFNGNQIINS
+58 
-70 LTQTEDHPMNLT
+70 MNLT

-89 GYKVMISTQTN
+89 GYRVMISTQTD
-100 ETAMTSATNSDR
+100 ETAMTNATNSDR

-148 PMMLVQNSS
+148 PIMLVQNSS

-167 VDMGLKLAPNL
+167 VDMGLKLASNL

-205 LFWRNSMKDAAGG
+205 LYWRNAMKDTAGG
-218 LDRVKHFARSI
+218 FNQVKHFARSMS
-229 FPPNPGDGAV
+229 PPTAGDNPV
-239 HLEDDGTS
+239 HLEDDSTS

-264 YSEAD
+264 YSAAD
-269 KVELHSDSSNMFL
+269 KVELHSNSSMMFL
-282 DLVNLADIDLSGFDT
+282 DLVNLADIDLSGLNT
-297 RDVTNM
+297 LNVTSM
-303 QNMFRNIAVTSL
+303 QSMFRNIAVTNL
-315 DLSSFNTENV
+315 DLSGFQTENV
-325 TDMTGMFCDVDN
+325 TDMSGMFFDAKN
-337 LTSLDLTPFN
+337 ITNLDLTPLN
-347 TSNVTDMHY
+347 TGNVTDMHY
-356 MFTNMSSLTSLNL
+356 MFTNMGSLTSLNL
-369 SRMNTSKVT
+369 SRINTSKVT
-378 NMTGMFWRVKNLPAL
+378 NMTGMFWGVKNLPTL
-393 DLSRFDT
+393 DLSKFDT
-400 RNVTD
+400 RNVTY
-405 MSNMFLFAE
+405 MSQMFLYAE

-426 SKVTTMSDMFNS
+426 SKVTTMFDMFNS
-438 MISLA
+438 MNSLT
-443 NLKFSKKFNTSQVQ
+443 NLKFSKKFNTGQVQ

-474 SQANFDTSNVTN
+474 SQADFDTSNVTN
-486 FYGMFMYGLHASSPS
+486 FYGMFMYGLHVSSPS
-501 KLQRIFVEA
+501 KLQRIYVEA

-530 QIFSDQLLLRGGNGS
+530 QMFSDQLLLRGGNGS
-545 YVPNPAYADLSWLH
+545 YVPNPAYADLSWLR

>member
-1 MLKWAK
+1 
-7 FMFKKII
+7 MFKKII

-41 KNTEALR
+41 KNTAALR

-70 LTQTEDHPMNLT
+70 LTQSEDHPMNLT

-139 FMPIPPASS
+139 FMPVPPASS
-148 PMMLVQNSS
+148 PIMLVQNSS

-167 VDMGLKLAPNL
+167 VDMGLKLASNL

-205 LFWRNSMKDAAGG
+205 LYWRNSMKDAAGG
-218 LDRVKHFARSI
+218 FDKIKHFARSVT
-229 FPPNPGDGAV
+229 PPTAGNNPV

-252 GWFDPASETFYY
+252 GWFNSASETFYY
-264 YSEAD
+264 YSLAD
-269 KVELHSDSSNMFL
+269 KVELNSNSSNMFL
-282 DLVNLADIDLSGFDT
+282 DLVNLADIDLSGFNT
-297 RDVTNM
+297 RGVASM
-303 QNMFRNIAVTSL
+303 QSMFRNIAVTNL
-315 DLSSFNTENV
+315 DFSGFDTENV
-325 TDMTGMFCDVDN
+325 TDMSGMFYDAKN
-337 LTSLDLTPFN
+337 LTNLDLTPLN
-347 TSNVTDMHY
+347 TSKVTDMHY

-369 SRMNTSKVT
+369 SRINTSQVT
-378 NMTGMFWRVKNLPAL
+378 NMDGMFKFVKNLSTL
-393 DLSRFDT
+393 DLSKFDT
-400 RNVTD
+400 RNVT
-405 MSNMFLFAE
+405 NMFDMFFFMQNL
-414 KITNLDLSSFDT
+414 TSLDLSSFDT
-426 SKVTTMSDMFNS
+426 SKVINMSDMFNS
-438 MISLA
+438 MYAVENI
-443 NLKFSKKFNTSQVQ
+443 KFSKKFNTSQVE

-474 SQANFDTSNVTN
+474 SQADFDTSNVRN
-486 FYGMFMYGLHASSPS
+486 FFGMFMYGLTSPS
-501 KLQRIFVEA
+501 KLQRIYVSA
-510 GKDFNT
+510 SKDFNT

-521 TNYAQNINS
+521 TNYPQDINS
-530 QIFSDQLLLRGGNGS
+530 QMFTNQLLLRGSNGS
-545 YVPNPAYADLSWLH
+545 YAPNPALADLSWLR

>member
-1 MLKWAK
+1 
-7 FMFKKII
+7 MFKKII
-14 EKSKTQIIHTALLTF
+14 EKSKTQIIHTTLLTF

-58 DAHFNGNQIINS
+58 NAQINGNQIINS

-89 GYKVMISTQTN
+89 GYKVMISAQTN

-139 FMPIPPASS
+139 FMPVPPASS
-148 PMMLVQNSS
+148 PIMLVQNSS

-167 VDMGLKLAPNL
+167 VDMGLRLAPNL

-205 LFWRNSMKDAAGG
+205 LYWRNSMKDAAGG
-218 LDRVKHFARSI
+218 LDRVKHFARSA

-252 GWFDPASETFYY
+252 GWFDPAVETFYY
-264 YSEAD
+264 YSLAD
-269 KVELHSDSSNMFL
+269 KVELNSDCLYMFL
-282 DLVNLADIDLSGFDT
+282 DHVNLADIDLSGFDT
-297 RDVTNM
+297 RSVTNM
-303 QNMFRNIAVTSL
+303 QGMFRNTGLTSL
-315 DLSSFNTENV
+315 DLSSFDTENV
-325 TDMTGMFCDVDN
+325 TDMSGMFFDVKN
-337 LTSLDLTPFN
+337 LTNLDLTHLN

-369 SRMNTSKVT
+369 SHMNTSKVI
-378 NMTGMFWRVKNLPAL
+378 NMDGMFKFCKNLPSI
-393 DLSRFDT
+393 DLSTFDT
-400 RNVTD
+400 RNVTN
-405 MSNMFLFAE
+405 MSAMFFYTE
-414 KITNLDLSSFDT
+414 KLTSLDLSSFDT
-426 SKVTTMSDMFNS
+426 SKVAMMPDMFN
-438 MISLA
+438 MMKSLS
-443 NLKFSKKFNTSQVQ
+443 NIKFSKKFNTGQVQ

-474 SQANFDTSNVTN
+474 SQADFDTSNVTN
-486 FYGMFMYGLHASSPS
+486 FYGMFAYYLRTTAPS
-501 KLQRIFVEA
+501 KLQRIYVEA

-530 QIFSDQLLLRGGNGS
+530 QIFNDQLLLRGGNGS
-545 YVPNPAYADLSWLH
+545 YTPNPAYADLSWLH

>member
-1 MLKWAK
+1 MLKWTK

-41 KNTEALR
+41 KNTAALR

-58 DAHFNGNQIINS
+58 DAQINGNQIINS
-70 LTQTEDHPMNLT
+70 LTQSEDHPMNLT

-100 ETAMTSATNSDR
+100 ETAMTSVTNSDR

-148 PMMLVQNSS
+148 PIMLVQNSS

-192 TNDYPPRALALPG
+192 TNDYPPRALTLSS
-205 LFWRNSMKDAAGG
+205 LYWRNAMKDTSGG
-218 LDRVKHFARSI
+218 LDKIKHFARSMS
-229 FPPNPGDGAV
+229 PPTVVDNPV

-247 DTEIL
+247 DAEVL

-264 YSEAD
+264 YSIAD
-269 KVELHSDSSNMFL
+269 KVELNYDSSYMFL
-282 DLVNLADIDLSGFDT
+282 DFTNLADIDLSGLDT
-297 RDVTNM
+297 RSVINM
-303 QNMFRNIAVTSL
+303 QGMFRNTGLTSL
-315 DLSSFNTENV
+315 DLSSFDTENV
-325 TDMTGMFCDVDN
+325 TDMSGMFYDVKN
-337 LTSLDLTPFN
+337 LTNLDLTHLN

-369 SRMNTSKVT
+369 SHINTSKVT
-378 NMTGMFWRVKNLPAL
+378 NMTGMFWGVKNLPTL
-393 DLSRFDT
+393 DLSKFDT

-405 MSNMFLFAE
+405 MSQMFFQAE
-414 KITNLDLSSFDT
+414 KLTNLDLSSFDT
-426 SKVTTMSDMFNS
+426 SKVTTMFDMFNS
-438 MISLA
+438 MRSLT
-443 NLKFSKKFNTSQVQ
+443 NLKFSKKFNTGQVQ
-457 NMQGMFANLM
+457 NVQGMFANLM

-474 SQANFDTSNVTN
+474 SQADFDTSNVRN
-486 FYGMFMYGLHASSPS
+486 FFGMFMYGLTSPS
-501 KLQRIFVEA
+501 KLQRIYVSA
-510 GKDFNT
+510 SKDFNT
-516 SKAAP
+516 YKAAP
-521 TNYAQNINS
+521 TNYPQNINS
-530 QIFSDQLLLRGGNGS
+530 QMFTNQLLLRGSNGS
-545 YVPNPAYADLSWLH
+545 YTPNPALADLSWLR

>member
-1 MLKWAK
+1 
-7 FMFKKII
+7 MFKKNI

-29 LVALTFNVFFFV
+29 LVALTFNIFFFV

-58 DAHFNGNQIINS
+58 DAHINGNQIINS
-70 LTQTEDHPMNLT
+70 LTQSEDHPMNLT

-148 PMMLVQNSS
+148 PIILVQNSS

-192 TNDYPPRALALPG
+192 TNDYPPRALTLSS
-205 LFWRNSMKDAAGG
+205 LYWRNAMKDTSGG
-218 LDRVKHFARSI
+218 LDKIKHFARSMS
-229 FPPNPGDGAV
+229 PPTVVDNPV

-247 DTEIL
+247 DAEVL

-264 YSEAD
+264 YSIAD
-269 KVELHSDSSNMFL
+269 KVELNYDSSYMFL
-282 DLVNLADIDLSGFDT
+282 DFTNLADIDLSGLDT
-297 RDVTNM
+297 RSVINM
-303 QNMFRNIAVTSL
+303 QGMFRNTGLTSL
-315 DLSSFNTENV
+315 DLSSFDTENV
-325 TDMTGMFCDVDN
+325 TDM
-337 LTSLDLTPFN
+337 S
-347 TSNVTDMHY
+347 
-356 MFTNMSSLTSLNL
+356 
-369 SRMNTSKVT
+369 
-378 NMTGMFWRVKNLPAL
+378 GMFWGVKNLPTL
-393 DLSRFDT
+393 DLSKFDT

-405 MSNMFLFAE
+405 MSQMFFQAE
-414 KITNLDLSSFDT
+414 KLTNLDLSSFDT
-426 SKVTTMSDMFNS
+426 SKVTTMFDMFNS
-438 MISLA
+438 MRSLT
-443 NLKFSKKFNTSQVQ
+443 NLKFSKKFNTGQVQ

-474 SQANFDTSNVTN
+474 SQADFDTSNVRN
-486 FYGMFMYGLHASSPS
+486 FFGMFMYGLTSPS
-501 KLQRIFVEA
+501 KLQRIYVSA
-510 GKDFNT
+510 SKDFNT

-521 TNYAQNINS
+521 TNYPQNINS
-530 QIFSDQLLLRGGNGS
+530 QMFTNQLLLRGSNGS
-545 YVPNPAYADLSWLH
+545 YAPNPALADLSWLR

>member
-1 MLKWAK
+1 M
-7 FMFKKII
+7 
-14 EKSKTQIIHTALLTF
+14 
-29 LVALTFNVFFFV
+29 
-41 KNTEALR
+41 
-48 VPGLA
+48 PGLA

-58 DAHFNGNQIINS
+58 DAQINGNQIINS
-70 LTQTEDHPMNLT
+70 LTQSEDHPMNLT

-100 ETAMTSATNSDR
+100 ETAMTSVTNSDR

-148 PMMLVQNSS
+148 PIMLVQNSS

-205 LFWRNSMKDAAGG
+205 LYWRNAMKDAAGG
-218 LDRVKHFARSI
+218 FNQVKHFARSI
-229 FPPNPGDGAV
+229 SSPTAGDNPV

-252 GWFDPASETFYY
+252 GWFDPTSETFYY
-264 YSEAD
+264 YSLAD
-269 KVELHSDSSNMFL
+269 KVELNSNSSNMFL
-282 DLVNLADIDLSGFDT
+282 DLVNLADIDLSGFNT
-297 RDVTNM
+297 RGVASM
-303 QNMFRNIAVTSL
+303 QSMFRNIAVTNL
-315 DLSSFNTENV
+315 DFSGFDTENV
-325 TDMTGMFCDVDN
+325 TDMSGMFYDAKN
-337 LTSLDLTPFN
+337 LTNLDLTPLN
-347 TSNVTDMHY
+347 TSKVTDMHY

-369 SRMNTSKVT
+369 SRINTSQVT
-378 NMTGMFWRVKNLPAL
+378 NMDGMFKFVKNLSTL
-393 DLSRFDT
+393 DLSKFDT
-400 RNVTD
+400 RNVT
-405 MSNMFLFAE
+405 NMFDMFFFMQNL
-414 KITNLDLSSFDT
+414 TSLDLSSFDT
-426 SKVTTMSDMFNS
+426 SKVINMSDMFNS
-438 MISLA
+438 MYAVENI
-443 NLKFSKKFNTSQVQ
+443 KFSKKFNTSQVE

-474 SQANFDTSNVTN
+474 SQADFDTSNVRN
-486 FYGMFMYGLHASSPS
+486 FFGMFMYGLTSPS
-501 KLQRIFVEA
+501 KLQRIYVSA
-510 GKDFNT
+510 SKDFNT

-521 TNYAQNINS
+521 TNYPQDINS
-530 QIFSDQLLLRGGNGS
+530 QMFTNQLLLRGSNGS
-545 YVPNPAYADLSWLH
+545 YAPNPALADLSWLR

>member
-1 MLKWAK
+1 
-7 FMFKKII
+7 MFKKNI

-29 LVALTFNVFFFV
+29 LVALTFNAFVFV

-58 DAHFNGNQIINS
+58 DAHINGNQIINS
-70 LTQTEDHPMNLT
+70 LTQSEDHPMNLT

-89 GYKVMISTQTN
+89 GYQVMISAQTN

-148 PMMLVQNSS
+148 PIILVQNSS

-167 VDMGLKLAPNL
+167 VDMGLKLALNL

-192 TNDYPPRALALPG
+192 TNDYPPRALTLSS
-205 LFWRNSMKDAAGG
+205 LYWRNAMKDTSGG
-218 LDRVKHFARSI
+218 LDKIKHFARSMS
-229 FPPNPGDGAV
+229 PPTVVDNPV

-247 DTEIL
+247 DAEVL

-264 YSEAD
+264 YSIAD
-269 KVELHSDSSNMFL
+269 KVELNYDSSYMFL
-282 DLVNLADIDLSGFDT
+282 DFTNLADIDLSGLDT
-297 RDVTNM
+297 RSVINM
-303 QNMFRNIAVTSL
+303 QGMFRNTGLTSL
-315 DLSSFNTENV
+315 DLSSFDTENV
-325 TDMTGMFCDVDN
+325 TDMSGMFYDVKN
-337 LTSLDLTPFN
+337 LTNLDLTHLN

-369 SRMNTSKVT
+369 SHINTSKVT
-378 NMTGMFWRVKNLPAL
+378 NMTGMFWGVKNLPTL
-393 DLSRFDT
+393 DLSKFDT

-405 MSNMFLFAE
+405 MSQMFFQAE
-414 KITNLDLSSFDT
+414 KLTNLDLSSFDT
-426 SKVTTMSDMFNS
+426 SKVTTMFDMFNS
-438 MISLA
+438 MRSLT
-443 NLKFSKKFNTSQVQ
+443 NLKFSKKFNTGQVQ

-474 SQANFDTSNVTN
+474 SQADFDTSNVRN
-486 FYGMFMYGLHASSPS
+486 FFGMFMYGLTSPS
-501 KLQRIFVEA
+501 KLQRIYVSA
-510 GKDFNT
+510 SKDFNT
-516 SKAAP
+516 YKAAP
-521 TNYAQNINS
+521 TNYPQNINS
-530 QIFSDQLLLRGGNGS
+530 QMFTNQLLLRGSNGS
-545 YVPNPAYADLSWLH
+545 YAPNPALADLSWLR

>member
-1 MLKWAK
+1 
-7 FMFKKII
+7 MFRKII
-14 EKSKTQIIHTALLTF
+14 EKSKTQIIHTTLLTF

-48 VPGLA
+48 VPALA
-53 VSFDA
+53 VSIDSIPRI
-58 DAHFNGNQIINS
+58 NGTGIINS
-70 LTQTEDHPMNLT
+70 ITQASVYSMAVTVYSDNLTGYQATMSTED
-82 VTTDNTT
+82 
-89 GYKVMISTQTN
+89 N
-100 ETAMTSATNSDR
+100 ETAMTSVTNTDR
-112 INSISQNLTLTNFP
+112 IESISQNMPLVNFP
-126 SNTWGIRLGNYGE
+126 NNTWGIRLGDHGD
-139 FMPIPPASS
+139 FVPIPPSS
-148 PMMLVQNSS
+148 APMMLAQLVS
-157 KPVTNTDTHQ
+157 KSVSNMDLHQ
-167 VDMGLKLAPNL
+167 VNVGVKLASNL
-178 SSGEYTN
+178 ASGQYTN
-185 TLMVTVI
+185 SLVVSVVTH
-192 TNDYPPRALALPG
+192 DYPPRALALPG
-205 LFWRNSMKDAAGG
+205 FTWRNAMNETAGG
-218 LDRVKHFARSI
+218 LDKIKHFTRSV
-229 FPPNPGDGAV
+229 FPPTAGDNPV

-282 DLVNLADIDLSGFDT
+282 DMVNLADIDLSGFDT

-315 DLSSFNTENV
+315 DLSGFNTENV

-337 LTSLDLTPFN
+337 LTSLDLTPLN

-378 NMTGMFWRVKNLPAL
+378 NMTGMFWRVKNLPTL

-545 YVPNPAYADLSWLH
+545 YTPNPAYADLSWLR

>member
-1 MLKWAK
+1 
-7 FMFKKII
+7 MFKKNI

-29 LVALTFNVFFFV
+29 LVALTFNIFFFV

-70 LTQTEDHPMNLT
+70 LTQSEDHPMNLT

-148 PMMLVQNSS
+148 PIMLVQNSS

-167 VDMGLKLAPNL
+167 VDLGLKLAPNP

-185 TLMVTVI
+185 NLLVTVI
-192 TNDYPPRALALPG
+192 TNDYPPRALTLSS
-205 LFWRNSMKDAAGG
+205 LYWRNAMKDTSGG
-218 LDRVKHFARSI
+218 LDKIKHFARSMS
-229 FPPNPGDGAV
+229 PPTVVDNPV

-247 DTEIL
+247 DAEVL
-252 GWFDPASETFYY
+252 GWFNPASETFYY
-264 YSEAD
+264 YSLAD
-269 KVELHSDSSNMFL
+269 KVELNYDSSYMFL
-282 DLVNLADIDLSGFDT
+282 DFTNLADIDLSGLDT
-297 RDVTNM
+297 RSVINM
-303 QNMFRNIAVTSL
+303 QGMFRNTGLTSL
-315 DLSSFNTENV
+315 DLSSFDTENV
-325 TDMTGMFCDVDN
+325 TDMSGMFYDVKN
-337 LTSLDLTPFN
+337 LTNLDLTHLN

-369 SRMNTSKVT
+369 SHMNTSKVT
-378 NMTGMFWRVKNLPAL
+378 NMTGMFWGVKNLPTL
-393 DLSRFDT
+393 DLSKFDT

-405 MSNMFLFAE
+405 MSQMFFQVE
-414 KITNLDLSSFDT
+414 KLANLDLSSFDT
-426 SKVTTMSDMFNS
+426 SKVTTMFDMFNS
-438 MISLA
+438 MKSLT
-443 NLKFSKKFNTSQVQ
+443 NLKFSKKFNTGQVQ

-474 SQANFDTSNVTN
+474 SQADFDTSNVRN
-486 FYGMFMYGLHASSPS
+486 FFGMFMYGFSVPS
-501 KLQRIFVEA
+501 KLQRIYVTA
-510 GKDFNT
+510 SKDFNT

-521 TNYAQNINS
+521 TNYPQNINS
-530 QIFSDQLLLRGGNGS
+530 QMFTNQLLLRGGNGS
-545 YVPNPAYADLSWLH
+545 YVPNPALADLSWLR
-559 IDRGAAQPGYF
+559 IDRGATQPGYF